1 MTADRHPAPPDLA
14 PFAIGDRVLA
24 GGTPG
29 TVESI
34 AWSVATET
42 LLYVVAHDSRMRL
55 TYRAREIRPA
65 TEGATR

>member
-1 MTADRHPAPPDLA
+1 MTADTHPAPADLA

-24 GGTPG
+24 GNKPG

-34 AWSVATET
+34 AWSVATES

-55 TYRAREIRPA
+55 TYRASEIRPA
-65 TEGATR
+65 T